1 MPSSTRLLFVTG
13 LLIAGCNLPAVFE
26 PPAEQSA
33 QRMQLFMVLDPDR
46 STQVVLVE
54 PVDAAEPLGDV
65 AASIYRL
72 DAGDTVLVAHAET
85 SASLAPC
92 TDRYGSLGGWDF
104 ACAVFDASIQPE
116 ARYLV
121 RVTSAGRPT
130 ATATAIVP
138 GDFEIVYAEA
148 SGQPPGTGGLT
159 VEWSASAHARG
170 YFVSVRP
177 STEPHCA
184 RTATCPDGWF
194 VSTVLNEIQTT
205 IPRDLLPN
213 HPGRWILEV
222 HALDPLLLDHLTS
235 GSGGSLYPVP
245 PVQNVDG
252 GFGAVGSW
260 VSRSRML
267 P

>member
-1 MPSSTRLLFVTG
+1 MPSKTHLLFTACLV
-13 LLIAGCNLPAVFE
+13 IAGCNLPAMFE

-33 QRMQLFMVLDPDR
+33 QRMQLFMVLDPAQ
-46 STQVVLVE
+46 STQVLLVE
-54 PVDAAEPLGDV
+54 PVDAEEPLGDV
-65 AASIYRL
+65 PASLYRL
-72 DAGDTVLVAHAET
+72 EAGDTVLVAHAGT

-92 TDRYGSLGGWDF
+92 TDRYGRLGGWDF

-116 ARYLV
+116 AQYLV

-130 ATATAIVP
+130 ATATAVVP

-148 SGQPPGTGGLT
+148 SGRPPGTGGLT
-159 VEWSASAHARG
+159 VEWSQSAHARG

-177 STEPHCA
+177 STEPDCA

-194 VSTVLNEIQTT
+194 VSTVGNEVETT
-205 IPRDLLPN
+205 IPEDLLPK
-213 HPGRWILEV
+213 HLGRWILEV
-222 HALDPLLLDHLTS
+222 HALDAVLLEHLTT
-235 GSGGSLYPVP
+235 GSGGSLFPVP

-252 GFGAVGSW
+252 GYGAVGAW
-260 VSRSRML
+260 ASRSQIL